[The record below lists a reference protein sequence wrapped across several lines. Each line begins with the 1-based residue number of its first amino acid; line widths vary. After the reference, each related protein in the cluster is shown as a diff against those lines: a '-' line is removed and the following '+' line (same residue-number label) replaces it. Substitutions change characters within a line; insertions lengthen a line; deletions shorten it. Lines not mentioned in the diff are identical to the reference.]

1 MISNVKVKVN
11 ARTKSTLLKLP
22 DKIVHAIA
30 LETLNKT
37 TPTIPVSSA
46 LEHNSTRG
54 RLRRETVAK
63 GVQKNGKKYF
73 LESPTYYS
81 NYVYNMNDS
90 TTKWST
96 PNTHSEWFL
105 RTWKKEGK
113 TITESSVR
121 RYKL

>member
-1 MISNVKVKVN
+1 MISNVKVKIN
-11 ARTKSTLLKLP
+11 PRTKSTLLKLP
-22 DKIVHAIA
+22 DKIVQTVA
-30 LETLNKT
+30 LETLNKA
-37 TPTIPVSSA
+37 TPTIPMSSA
-46 LEHNSTRG
+46 LERNKTRG

-81 NYVYNMNDS
+81 NYVYNMNDA

-121 RYKL
+121 RHKL

>member
-1 MISNVKVKVN
+1 MKSNVKVKIN
-11 ARTKSTLLKLP
+11 PKTKMVLSKLP
-22 DKIVHAIA
+22 DRIVQNIA

-37 TPTIPVSSA
+37 TPTIPMSSA
-46 LEHNSTRG
+46 LERNKTRG

-63 GVQKNGKKYF
+63 GVQKKGKKYF

-81 NYVYNMNDS
+81 IYVYNMNDT

-121 RYKL
+121 RHKL

>member
-1 MISNVKVKVN
+1 MIQNIKVKFN
-11 ARTKSTLLKLP
+11 PRTKSTLLKLP
-22 DKIVHAIA
+22 DKIVQSIA

-37 TPTIPVSSA
+37 TPTIPMSSA

-63 GVQKNGKKYF
+63 GVQKNGKRYF
-73 LESPTYYS
+73 LESPTYYARFV
-81 NYVYNMNDS
+81 NNMNDA
-90 TTKWST
+90 TTNWST

-105 RTWKKEGK
+105 KTWKKEGK